1 MSVPH
6 DTHLGAGDE
15 QSPAPRGRFRQG
27 MSRTSGRMT
36 RIVNR
41 TDTRFSPYLFIA
53 PFFILFA
60 VFGIFPLIFTAWVSL
75 HDWHIIGDRQFVGL
89 ENYTRLAEDPR
100 FLGSLFNTFSILI
113 ISTVPQLALALLLA
127 TLLHDR
133 QLRGK
138 QFFRVGLLL
147 PNVTSVVAVA
157 VIFESIF
164 GLNYGIVNSTL
175 TLIGFDR
182 IDWQANTF
190 ASHVAI
196 ATMVMWRWTGYN
208 ALIYLA
214 GLQGISKDLYD
225 AAAIDGATR
234 WQTFL
239 NVTLPG
245 LRPVIIFTVILSTI
259 GGLQIFAEPL
269 VYGSGVSGGTSGQ
282 FLTTTLFLY
291 GQAFRSFQLGY
302 ASAIAWVLFLV
313 IVLTALVALFLSRRI
328 KTDE

>member
-1 MSVPH
+1 M
-6 DTHLGAGDE
+6 L
-15 QSPAPRGRFRQG
+15 
-27 MSRTSGRMT
+27 
-36 RIVNR
+36 NR

-60 VFGIFPLIFTAWVSL
+60 IFGIFPLIFTAWVSL
-75 HDWHIIGDRQFVGL
+75 HDWHIIGDRQFVGF

-138 QFFRVGLLL
+138 HFFRVGLLL

-175 TLIGFDR
+175 TLLGIDR

-225 AAAIDGATR
+225 AAAIDGASR

-269 VYGSGVSGGTSGQ
+269 VYGSGVNGGTSGQ